1 MRLNIDGINDMI
13 DKISYQ
19 RPYEKMQKVQR
30 MKFSTLAH
38 SLLFLISQVSSHFIQ
53 EILNVRQVQP
63 SLA

>member
-1 MRLNIDGINDMI
+1 MI